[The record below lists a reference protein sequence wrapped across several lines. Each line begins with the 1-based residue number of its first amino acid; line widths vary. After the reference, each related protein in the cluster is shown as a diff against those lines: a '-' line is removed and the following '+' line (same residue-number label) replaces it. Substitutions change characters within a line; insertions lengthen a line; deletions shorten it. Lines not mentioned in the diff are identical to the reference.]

1 MDTFIDK
8 LAQKRNAQEMILA
21 NMTAEAAKMEQMQN
35 QMAAYDELM
44 QEIRQVNLKTAENLV
59 EVQDTLKE
67 YVAKLESIQTD
78 SSRETNSSRE
88 ADTQQILAQL
98 RELSAESSRNEAAL
112 TQLKNLLEDAGKE
125 TETQQTLTQIKEL
138 LEDTGK
144 ETETQQTLTQI
155 KELLEDTGKE
165 TETQQ
170 TLIQIKE
177 LLEDSGSNEETVQ
190 ALAQTREVLDEKFRQ
205 SDDFLHKENVKVYRN
220 VQAAVVEEL
229 NKQTEELKKSQK
241 ENRGSKAVLPISILI
256 LIAVLADIAIHLFS
270 ITIPF

>member
-67 YVAKLESIQTD
+67 YVAKLESMQTD
-78 SSRETNSSRE
+78 SSRE

-144 ETETQQTLTQI
+144 ETETQQTL
-155 KELLEDTGKE
+155 
-165 TETQQ
+165 
-170 TLIQIKE
+170 IQIKE
-177 LLEDSGSNEETVQ
+177 LLEDSGNNEETVQ

-241 ENRGSKAVLPISILI
+241 ENRGSKAVLPISILT
-256 LIAVLADIAIHLFS
+256 LLVVLADIAVHLFS